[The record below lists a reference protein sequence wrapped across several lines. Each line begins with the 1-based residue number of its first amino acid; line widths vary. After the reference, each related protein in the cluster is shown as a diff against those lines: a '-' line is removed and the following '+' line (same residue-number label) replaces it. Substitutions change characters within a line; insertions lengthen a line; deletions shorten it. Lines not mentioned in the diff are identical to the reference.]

1 MLGFSLVKIVEVLI
15 VLLVP
20 AAVIFS
26 GDRSTPIPGRLALG
40 LGLVGA
46 LLFLVSVLSGPRG
59 EGEYLVAATVG
70 LGLGGWSR
78 FTSP

>member
-1 MLGFSLVKIVEVLI
+1 MLGFSFAKIVEVLI

-20 AAVIFS
+20 AAVVFS
-26 GDRSTPIPGRLALG
+26 GDRSAPLPSRLALG

-59 EGEYLVAATVG
+59 EDGYLVAATVG

-78 FTSP
+78 ITSP